1 MPMII
6 IFCLLVLFLILTLII
21 NFYVMFRYK
30 RKIIDVNE
38 AKKLKDIDC
47 ILVLGA
53 QVFGK
58 QPGRML
64 KHRLRKGLEL
74 YNNGVT
80 KKIIVSG
87 DHGRVNYDE
96 VNVMKKYLIKKGIP
110 SENIFMDHAGF
121 STYESAYRAKNIF
134 KVKKLIIV
142 TQKYH
147 LYRAIYI
154 ANKLGMDAYG
164 VSSDKFKYKKQLK
177 REVREV
183 FARNKDFFTCIFKPH
198 TKFEGK
204 EIPISGNGDL
214 TND

>member
-80 KKIIVSG
+80 KKIIVS
-87 DHGRVNYDE
+87 
-96 VNVMKKYLIKKGIP
+96 I
-110 SENIFMDHAGF
+110 
-121 STYESAYRAKNIF
+121 
-134 KVKKLIIV
+134 
-142 TQKYH
+142 
-147 LYRAIYI
+147 
-154 ANKLGMDAYG
+154 
-164 VSSDKFKYKKQLK
+164 
-177 REVREV
+177 
-183 FARNKDFFTCIFKPH
+183 
-198 TKFEGK
+198 
-204 EIPISGNGDL
+204 
-214 TND
+214 